1 MKKSLISAIIVFSI
15 VIISLSGLTGCTS
28 SEKEEQ
34 RAKQLEKIRVDV
46 ENLKQQNNNADAS
59 LDSLNTVLKRKDE
72 ELRKLQQE
80 LDSLQKNIEQESN
93 K

>member
-1 MKKSLISAIIVFSI
+1 MKKSIISAIVVFSI
-15 VIISLSGLTGCTS
+15 VIISLSGLTGCAS

-46 ENLKQQNNNADAS
+46 ENLKQQNKNADAS
-59 LDSLNTVLKRKDE
+59 LDSLNAENNRKDE
-72 ELRKLQQE
+72 TLRKLQQE
-80 LDSLQKNIEQESN
+80 LDSLQKNIEKESN